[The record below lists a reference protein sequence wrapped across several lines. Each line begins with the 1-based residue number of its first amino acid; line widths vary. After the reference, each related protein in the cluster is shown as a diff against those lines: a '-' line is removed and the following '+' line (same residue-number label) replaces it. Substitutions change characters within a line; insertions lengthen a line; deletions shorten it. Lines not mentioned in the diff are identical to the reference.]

1 MMRRE
6 MKSPALNANI
16 GNGVRSFAVSDYL
29 SAREE

>member
-1 MMRRE
+1 MMQRG

-16 GNGVRSFAVSDYL
+16 CNGVRYFAVSDYL